1 MKYNNNF
8 NYTTMKRSII
18 TLIITLFFTGAVSAN
33 DSQQYYKAMGQA
45 IGQLFASDSAA
56 QIQGA
61 INMLERIGKAEDDKW
76 EPAYYKAF
84 GYLRLSATT
93 NDVAAKDSYLD
104 QALTEV
110 KAGLK
115 LAENED
121 ELIVMKAYVYMMK
134 MVIDPMSRAP
144 EYSPVIMGSYQKAL
158 QIDPN
163 NPRAWYLLGQMQLGT
178 AQFMGGST
186 DEGCGSLQNA
196 VEKFEAEEKAT
207 PISPAWGS
215 DAAKAAAKQCQ

>member
-1 MKYNNNF
+1 
-8 NYTTMKRSII
+8 MKRSII
-18 TLIITLFFTGAVSAN
+18 ILIVTLFIAGTVSAN
-33 DSQQYYKAMGQA
+33 DNQQYYKAMGQA

-61 INMLERIGKAEDDKW
+61 INTLDRIAKAESDKW
-76 EPAYYKAF
+76 EPAYYTAF

-93 NDVAAKDSYLD
+93 NNATEKDKYLD
-104 QALTEV
+104 QALAQV

-115 LAENED
+115 VAPNED
-121 ELIVMKAYVYMMK
+121 ELITMKAYVYMMK

-144 EYSPVIMGSYQKAL
+144 EYSPIIMGSYQKAL

-186 DEGCGSLQNA
+186 DEGCASIQNA
-196 VEKFEAEEKAT
+196 VDKFAAEKKT
-207 PISPAWGS
+207 SPIAPAWGS
-215 DAAKAAAKQCQ
+215 ESATAALKQCK